1 MKRTYVN
8 RLPKGEDVENT
19 NVRIGNGELIV
30 EVEFKEKFKPKD
42 GDFVITPYGNIYIY
56 NSSYAISGRSYKLH
70 GFYAGVNG
78 FGSIIINTDFENGFN
93 GAERLATPEEK
104 DAFLE
109 RLEKEC
115 HKRWNPKKK
124 CLEDIY
130 VPKFGDIVRLELR
143 DDDLRVSKVIIAV
156 YPNKKLS
163 ESPSNFFDIANLG
176 CCNELINC
184 IGPHFKSIRLAS
196 ESEKQK
202 LFNKLAESGKRWN
215 PEIKQIE
222 DIRWIPNNLE
232 KYWYITEDI
241 EVAFAKYDNMNNLH
255 IFRIRANNC
264 FKTEDAA
271 QKVADQIKE
280 IFKNSKAE

>member
-115 HKRWNPKKK
+115 HKRWNPETKK
-124 CLEDIY
+124 LED
-130 VPKFGDIVRLELR
+130 V
-143 DDDLRVSKVIIAV
+143 
-156 YPNKKLS
+156 
-163 ESPSNFFDIANLG
+163 
-176 CCNELINC
+176 
-184 IGPHFKSIRLAS
+184 
-196 ESEKQK
+196 
-202 LFNKLAESGKRWN
+202 
-215 PEIKQIE
+215 
-222 DIRWIPNNLE
+222 RWIPNNLE

-241 EVAFAKYDNMNNLH
+241 EVAFAKYGNMNNLH